1 MTKLVGFVGVSGS
14 GKTTLCKQF
23 EDAENVAFVKTTVSE
38 IYKRMGKD
46 PKVAMT
52 IDERLDVQE
61 VILKELKM
69 QWAEAIGNN
78 QDKEYVLTDRTP
90 YCFIA
95 FMLAEVSGY
104 GELTEKQNKRIVQ
117 YVMDCQCAGL
127 MFDCIF
133 HLPPFPPKEW
143 KREEDGKV
151 CAQTSPSYNLH
162 FDFIMQGLMSSHQ
175 VHCYKIY
182 GYPLGGRAQYVN
194 NILTE
199 RMKHSV

>member
-38 IYKRMGKD
+38 IYKRLGKD

-61 VILKELKM
+61 TILKELKM

-104 GELTEKQNKRIVQ
+104 GELTDEQNKRITR
-117 YVMDCQCAGL
+117 YVIECQCAGL

-133 HLPPFPPKEW
+133 HLPFPLGSW
-143 KREEDGKV
+143 KVEDGEKV
-151 CAQTSPSYNLH
+151 CATKAMSYNLH
-162 FDFIMQGLMSSHQ
+162 FDFIIQGLMTTPQ
-175 VHCYKIY
+175 VNCYKIH
-182 GYPLGGRAQYVN
+182 GHGLAGRAQYVN

>member
-1 MTKLVGFVGVSGS
+1 MAKLVGFVGVSGS

-38 IYKRMGKD
+38 IYKRLGKD

-52 IDERLDVQE
+52 LDERLDVQE

-69 QWAEAIGNN
+69 QWTEALGTHHS
-78 QDKEYVLTDRTP
+78 KEYVLTDRTP

-104 GELTEKQNKRIVQ
+104 GELTEEQNSRITR
-117 YVMDCQCAGL
+117 YVIECQCAGL

-133 HLPPFPPKEW
+133 HLPFPLESW
-143 KREEDGKV
+143 KVENGEKV
-151 CAQTSPSYNLH
+151 CASKAMSYNLH
-162 FDFIMQGLMSSHQ
+162 FDYIIRGLMTDSQIRS
-175 VHCYKIY
+175 YNIY
-182 GYPLGGRAQYVN
+182 GHGLAGRAQYVN

-199 RMKHSV
+199 RLKLSA

>member
-14 GKTTLCKQF
+14 GKTTLAKYF
-23 EDAENVAFVKTTVSE
+23 EDAENCAFVKTTVSE
-38 IYKRMGKD
+38 IYKRLGKD

-52 IDERLDVQE
+52 LDERLDVQE
-61 VILKELKM
+61 VILKELKQ
-69 QWAEAIGNN
+69 QWCEAIGNN

-104 GELTEKQNKRIVQ
+104 GELTEKQNARIIK
-117 YVMDCQCAGL
+117 YVIECQAAGL

-133 HLPPFPPKEW
+133 HLPIPNYVWDRGDK
-143 KREEDGKV
+143 DKV
-151 CAQTSPSYNLH
+151 CASTSSSYNLH
-162 FDFIMQGLMSSHQ
+162 FDTIIRGLMTGRE
-175 VHCYKIY
+175 VNCYDIFGHDLKSRV
-182 GYPLGGRAQYVN
+182 GYVN

-199 RMKHSV
+199 RLKFSV